1 MDKASANP
9 SDQAIAAWAR
19 LVRLSGDLID
29 KVEAELKAAGLPPL
43 VWYDLLL
50 ELKRVESDGLR
61 PIELQQRMLL
71 AQYNLSR
78 LADRIV
84 KAGYAERLACGE
96 DGRGHLLRITG
107 EGKKLLRRMWPVYR
121 GAIARHFASKLSA
134 AEVERLTAILGKLRE
149 AR

>member
-1 MDKASANP
+1 MDKESANP

-43 VWYDLLL
+43 VWYDALL
-50 ELKRVESDGLR
+50 ELKRARSDGLR
-61 PIELQQRMLL
+61 PFELQQRMLL

-78 LADRIV
+78 LLDRIT
-84 KAGYAERLACGE
+84 KAGYAERLGCDD
-96 DGRGHLLRITG
+96 DGRGHLLRISG
-107 EGKKLLRRMWPVYR
+107 AGKKLLRRMWPVYR
-121 GAIARHFASKLSA
+121 GAIARHFANKLNA
-134 AEVERLTAILGKLRE
+134 AEVEHLTAILGKLGE